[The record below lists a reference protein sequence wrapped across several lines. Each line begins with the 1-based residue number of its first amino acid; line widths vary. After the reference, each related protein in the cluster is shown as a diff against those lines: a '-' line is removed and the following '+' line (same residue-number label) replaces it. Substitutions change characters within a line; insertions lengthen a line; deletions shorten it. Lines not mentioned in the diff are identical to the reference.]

1 MKRRNQMKTLQAK
14 PIKKENRAKY
24 RAAVA
29 MLLLLLTWLPAHA
42 SLMGVCTTNTL
53 TAYTSG
59 GSCTIGDKTFG
70 DFAAVL
76 TAIAGLG
83 TATPT
88 SLDNIMV
95 VPGGTSTN
103 PSFSFQAGYLAS
115 GLLASET
122 LTLAYT
128 GFAPVNDPFNGAS
141 LSLSGASVSGLAAI
155 TGAEALCENGG
166 FGDIHLA
173 IPPVCSSGVEL
184 NALLLSQITN
194 ANLGATIQFNFSPV
208 TELGVIKQ
216 ITLTGA
222 LGGSASAT
230 ALNNGLSA
238 AAAVPEP
245 ASFVLIGFG
254 LLALGLCRRVHNAR
268 S

>member
-1 MKRRNQMKTLQAK
+1 MKALNRKS
-14 PIKKENRAKY
+14 IEKENRMRY
-24 RAAVA
+24 RTAVVT
-29 MLLLLLTWLPAHA
+29 LLFFFTLLPARA
-42 SLMGVCTTNTL
+42 SLMGVCTSNTL
-53 TAYTSG
+53 TVYTSG
-59 GSCTIGDKTFG
+59 GTCTIGDKTFG

-103 PSFSFQAGYLAS
+103 PSFSFQASYLAS
-115 GLLASET
+115 GVAASDT
-122 LTLAYT
+122 LTIHYT
-128 GFAPVNDPFNGAS
+128 GFAPVDDPFNGAT
-141 LSLSGASVSGLAAI
+141 LSLSGASVSGVALI
-155 TGAEALCENGG
+155 TAAEALCENGG

-173 IPPVCSSGVEL
+173 IPPICSSGVAL
-184 NALLLSQITN
+184 NAMLLSQITN

-238 AAAVPEP
+238 AAVPEP
-245 ASFVLIGFG
+245 ASFVLIGIG
-254 LLALGLCRRVHNAR
+254 LLALGLCRRVHIAKA
-268 S
+268 